1 MTAVYTYHFI
11 FFSFIIFRSCRN
23 HKVLKLLVP
32 CTSFL
37 YLLLIAVNLHTNESN
52 PTLKPICLFV
62 NLLLITAATA
72 FGQPAVSVLGD
83 RQKRIDS
90 LKSIPLRLVAQDYYS
105 NNLSF
110 FCKKELQIEKITK
123 VPFRIRLGSLD
134 YVNAL
139 EGKGR
144 NLKPLPPAPVPKN

>member
-1 MTAVYTYHFI
+1 
-11 FFSFIIFRSCRN
+11 
-23 HKVLKLLVP
+23 
-32 CTSFL
+32 
-37 YLLLIAVNLHTNESN
+37 
-52 PTLKPICLFV
+52 V

-72 FGQPAVSVLGD
+72 FGQPAVQVLGD

-90 LKSIPLRLVAQDYYS
+90 LKNMPLRLIKPDFYS

-110 FCKKELQIEKITK
+110 FCKKELQIEKLTK

-134 YVNAL
+134 YVNTL

-144 NLKPLPPAPVPKN
+144 DLRPAPKPAPKN